1 MPPKKATST
10 ASSSAS
16 TSGVECTSERLE
28 LAKAISNLSSKADG
42 FVKAVESFQ
51 QFNADKLTQLD
62 LDIASRKAELQD
74 IRDRIAYDIK
84 NGKIEVD
91 QTLKEYKREG
101 AVRILTEL
109 NEVVVVEDKWNQM
122 NEELKTL
129 RAGHENAVNEIRK
142 EEASK
147 KAEAIAQITKNHEL
161 KNKAELAELVAL
173 NKQQERE
180 IASLRAT
187 IQELRAD
194 ITAQR
199 NLTREVAEASGKS
212 GGGFYHHPSEG
223 RGK

>member
-1 MPPKKATST
+1 MPPKKSTTPAAT
-10 ASSSAS
+10 ASGNSAES
-16 TSGVECTSERLE
+16 TSERLE

-42 FVKAVESFQ
+42 FIKAVESFQ

-101 AVRILTEL
+101 AVKILTEL
-109 NEVVVVEDKWNQM
+109 NEVVILEEKWTQL
-122 NEELKTL
+122 NEELKVL
-129 RAGHENAVNEIRK
+129 RAGYEGAVAEVRK

-147 KAEAIAQITKNHEL
+147 KAEAIAQITKNHDL
-161 KNKAELAELVAL
+161 KNKADLAELVAL

-180 IASLRAT
+180 ITNLRAT
-187 IQELRAD
+187 IQELRSD

-199 NLTREVAEASGKS
+199 QLTREVAEASGK
-212 GGGFYHHPSEG
+212 GGGGYYHPIETG
-223 RGK
+223 RK